1 MSTPKQKS
9 GLGKGLSALISNA
22 STEVRSN
29 IVQSVQNFSEI
40 DIDKIEVNP
49 FQPRADFNDNS
60 MDELTQSIKLH
71 GLIQPITVR
80 MTQLG
85 TFEII
90 SGERRYRAS
99 RLAGLSKIPAYI
111 RVANDQSM
119 LEMALIENTHR
130 EDLNPIEVALSYQRL
145 IEEINISQEVVAER
159 VGKNRS
165 TVSNFLRLLR
175 LPAQIQLSIK
185 NGEVSMGQAR
195 PLIGIENEEE
205 QLDIFYRI
213 VNESLSVREVEELI
227 KNFKQNPKSKSKKI
241 KVKVDS
247 SHLTPFVE
255 QFEKKLESKVKVVV
269 SASGKGEIT
278 IQFKDNDD
286 LLRISQLIDN

>member
-1 MSTPKQKS
+1 
-9 GLGKGLSALISNA
+9 
-22 STEVRSN
+22 
-29 IVQSVQNFSEI
+29 
-40 DIDKIEVNP
+40 
-49 FQPRADFNDNS
+49 
-60 MDELTQSIKLH
+60 
-71 GLIQPITVR
+71 
-80 MTQLG
+80 
-85 TFEII
+85 
-90 SGERRYRAS
+90 
-99 RLAGLSKIPAYI
+99 
-111 RVANDQSM
+111 M

-213 VNESLSVREVEELI
+213 VNESLSVRQVEELI

-247 SHLTPFVE
+247 SHLAPFVE
-255 QFEKKLESKVKVVV
+255 QFEKKLDSKVKVVV

-278 IQFKDNDD
+278 IQFKDNED

>member
-80 MTQLG
+80 MTQIG

-213 VNESLSVREVEELI
+213 VNESLSVRQVEELI

-247 SHLTPFVE
+247 SHLAPFVE
-255 QFEKKLESKVKVVV
+255 QFEKKLDSKVKVVV

-278 IQFKDNDD
+278 IQFKDNED